1 MIRWLL
7 LILGGVLLGGI
18 VHLATVIILPRT
30 ATQDAYA
37 RLTPIAPVNSIV
49 ALPAPSPEKAVMPF
63 MDPAFASAVCRYD
76 LSQGPLKLTVPV
88 SPAYTSVSFYT
99 RNDVAYYA
107 INDRAAG
114 RRVIE
119 LDLMTT
125 AQHDQVPEDEEV
137 TAADR
142 LIVESPTPTGL
153 IAIRAMAPEPGLMR
167 AAQAAIAAARC
178 GSAQPEPA
186 PTPAPS
192 ARPRR

>member
-1 MIRWLL
+1 VIRWLL

-37 RLTPIAPVNSIV
+37 RLTPIVPVNTVV
-49 ALPAPSPEKAVMPF
+49 ALPAPTPEKAVMPF

-142 LIVESPTPTGL
+142 LIVESPTVTGL

-178 GSAQPEPA
+178 GTAQPEPPPA
-186 PTPAPS
+186 PAPS
-192 ARPRR
+192 ARQRR